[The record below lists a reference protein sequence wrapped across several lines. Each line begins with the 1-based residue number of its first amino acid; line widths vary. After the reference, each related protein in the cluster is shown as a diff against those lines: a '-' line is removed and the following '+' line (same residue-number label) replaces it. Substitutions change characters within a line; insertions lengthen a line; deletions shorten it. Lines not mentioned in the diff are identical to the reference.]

1 MVCGNRPAGAQR
13 QEVAPMQGDA
23 NVIQGVQLLHVET
36 DGDEVTA
43 DLIGGK
49 DPVIMA
55 EIVFRMDDSL
65 EHERLARTF
74 AKWESQ
80 ATPLTLVQGE
90 DGVIT
95 LVDEDGIFESAS
107 E

>member
-1 MVCGNRPAGAQR
+1 MR
-13 QEVAPMQGDA
+13 GDA
-23 NVIQGVQLLHVET
+23 VDGEAHVIQGVQLLHVELN
-36 DGDEVTA
+36 GAEVTA
-43 DLIGGK
+43 DLIGGH

-55 EIVFRMDDSL
+55 EIVFRMDDSM
-65 EHERLARTF
+65 EHERLVQTF
-74 AKWESQ
+74 ETWEDQ

-95 LVDEDGIFESAS
+95 LVDEDGIFQSAL